1 MTRARSPGCAR
12 RWGSPWGKSKTAG
25 GTRAGRG
32 AIGVRHCAD
41 SVRNLRCISSLIS
54 SQIDHKPPV
63 SAGTPSSHVGYP
75 LVNLNGRFLCLSSR
89 TGVYPSMVRAC
100 GANFAPVSFTLNFRG
115 TDMLALRATTA
126 RHLHGKIE
134 RTARCL
140 KVKASSESASAVASN
155 VYLQSLTA
163 RQSARLAQ
171 PAHNCWWFWHTLR
184 AWLPPSV

>member
-1 MTRARSPGCAR
+1 MVNVSRSPPSWPFQLVRPSQKCFPGATLG
-12 RWGSPWGKSKTAG
+12 GSRLQKEKIVLWPLKLNAPLSGLSAK
-25 GTRAGRG
+25 
-32 AIGVRHCAD
+32 
-41 SVRNLRCISSLIS
+41 ISSGA
-54 SQIDHKPPV
+54 PAAPRPV
-63 SAGTPSSHVGYP
+63 LFHPE
-75 LVNLNGRFLCLSSR
+75 L
-89 TGVYPSMVRAC
+89 
-100 GANFAPVSFTLNFRG
+100 RG
-115 TDMLALRATTA
+115 TDKMLADSAALRATTA

-184 AWLPPSV
+184 AWLPPSG